1 MADGAPV
8 FVVGSIN
15 TDLVAYVERLP
26 APGETLFGERFAQ
39 FAGGKG
45 ANQAV
50 AAARAG
56 AAVSF
61 HGAVGDDAFGHAG
74 RAGLRQDGVAVD
86 GLLTLSEHASGI
98 ALILV
103 DGQGENEIVVVSGAN
118 VQFTADQVVAPPA
131 AQAQAQPSA
140 TPPVL
145 LLQNEIAPAT
155 TLACARRWHAA
166 GARVIWNMAPA
177 PATALPPGVLTAAEF
192 ILVNEVELAAL
203 TGAAAATAAEQIAG
217 DVTGFMSGAG
227 AALRNL
233 IVTLGADGCLWAHR
247 DESGAVALHRQP
259 AMPVTAVDTVG
270 AGDCFCGVF
279 AAGLAAG
286 AAVPDALHRA
296 TAAAALAVQRAG
308 AQPSMPPG
316 TEIEKAQRTLPPGAT
331 VAAS

>member
-26 APGETLFGERFAQ
+26 ARGETLFGERFAE

-74 RAGLRQDGVAVD
+74 RAGLQQAGIAVD
-86 GLLTLSEHASGI
+86 GLLTLPEHASGI

-118 VQFTADQVVAPPA
+118 VQFTADQVAAPPPAAPPA
-131 AQAQAQPSA
+131 AA
-140 TPPVL
+140 PVL
-145 LLQNEIAPAT
+145 LLQNEVAPAT

-177 PATALPPGVLTAAEF
+177 PATAPPEDLLAAGEF

-203 TGAAAATAAEQIAG
+203 TGAAAATEWQQVAARAA
-217 DVTGFMSGAG
+217 GFMAGRG

-233 IVTLGADGCLWAHR
+233 IVTLGADGCLWAYR
-247 DESGAVALHRQP
+247 DGTGSVVLHRQ
-259 AMPVTAVDTVG
+259 AALPVTAVDTVG

-279 AAGLAAG
+279 AATLAAG
-286 AAVPDALHRA
+286 ATTATALHRA
-296 TAAAALAVQRAG
+296 TAAAALAVRRPG
-308 AQPSMPPG
+308 AQPSMPPAD
-316 TEIEKAQRTLPPGAT
+316 EIEDAMRTLPLGGV
-331 VAAS
+331 VAAP

>member
-8 FVVGSIN
+8 HVVGSIN

-74 RAGLRQDGVAVD
+74 RAGLRQDGIAVD
-86 GLLTLSEHASGI
+86 GLLTLPEHASGI

-118 VQFTADQVVAPPA
+118 VQFTAEQVAAPPA
-131 AQAQAQPSA
+131 AQPPAA
-140 TPPVL
+140 PPVL
-145 LLQNEIAPAT
+145 LLQNEVAPAT

-177 PATALPPGVLTAAEF
+177 PATAPPHDVLAAVEF
-192 ILVNEVELAAL
+192 ILVNEVELATL
-203 TGAAAATAAEQIAG
+203 TGAAAATEAERVAG
-217 DVTGFMSGAG
+217 DVTGFMSGTG

-233 IVTLGADGCLWAHR
+233 IVTLGAAGSLWAHR
-247 DESGAVALHRQP
+247 DESGAAALHRQP
-259 AMPVTAVDTVG
+259 ALPVTAVDTVG

-279 AAGLAAG
+279 AAALAAG

-296 TAAAALAVQRAG
+296 TAAAALAVQRPG
-308 AQPSMPPG
+308 AQPSMPAADQ
-316 TEIEKAQRTLPPGAT
+316 IEQAQRTLPPGTT
-331 VAAS
+331 VTAS

>member
-1 MADGAPV
+1 MADGARV
-8 FVVGSIN
+8 DVVGSIN

-56 AAVSF
+56 AAASF

-74 RAGLRQDGVAVD
+74 RAGLRQAGVAVD
-86 GLLTLSEHASGI
+86 GLLTLPEHASGI

-103 DGQGENEIVVVSGAN
+103 DGRGENEIVVVSGAN
-118 VQFTADQVVAPPA
+118 VQFTAGQVAAPPA
-131 AQAQAQPSA
+131 APAPPAA
-140 TPPVL
+140 AAPVL
-145 LLQNEIAPAT
+145 LLQNEVAPAT
-155 TLACARRWHAA
+155 TQACARRWHAA

-177 PATALPPGVLTAAEF
+177 PATAPPEDLLAACEF

-203 TGAAAATAAEQIAG
+203 TGAAAATDVEQTSARAAG
-217 DVTGFMSGAG
+217 FLTGSG

-233 IVTLGADGCLWAHR
+233 VVTLGAAGCLWAHR
-247 DESGAVALHRQP
+247 DGSGAPALHRQP
-259 AMPVTAVDTVG
+259 ALPVTAVDTVG

-279 AAGLAAG
+279 AATLAAG
-286 AAVPDALHRA
+286 ATTAAALHRA
-296 TAAAALAVQRAG
+296 TAAAALAVQRPG
-308 AQPSMPPG
+308 AQPSMPPAG
-316 TEIEKAQRTLPPGAT
+316 EIEESMRTLPLGGA
-331 VAAS
+331 VAAP

>member
-1 MADGAPV
+1 MADQAAV
-8 FVVGSIN
+8 HVVGSIN

-26 APGETLFGERFAQ
+26 APGETLFGDRFAQ

-61 HGAVGDDAFGHAG
+61 HGAVGDDAFGEAG
-74 RAGLRQDGVAVD
+74 RAGLRRDGIAVD
-86 GLLTLSEHASGI
+86 GLLTLPEHASGI
-98 ALILV
+98 ALIVV
-103 DGQGENEIVVVSGAN
+103 DAQGENEIIVVSGAN
-118 VQFTADQVVAPPA
+118 VQFGAGQVAPPPA
-131 AQAQAQPSA
+131 ARAQPSA
-140 TPPVL
+140 APPVL

-166 GARVIWNMAPA
+166 EARVIWNMAPA
-177 PATALPPGVLTAAEF
+177 PATAPPPDVLAAAEF

-203 TGAAAATAAEQIAG
+203 TGAAVATGAEQIASG
-217 DVTGFMSGAG
+217 VTGFMSGPG

-247 DESGAVALHRQP
+247 DGSGAVALHRQ
-259 AMPVTAVDTVG
+259 AAVPVTAVDTVG

-286 AAVPDALHRA
+286 AAVADALHRA

-308 AQPSMPPG
+308 AQPSMPSAD
-316 TEIEKAQRTLPPGAT
+316 EIEQVQRTLPPGAPL
-331 VAAS
+331 AAS